1 VRTKKTNLIKTKF
14 ETEIKNLKDIFITIA
29 NNIVRKN
36 YIESL
41 FAGIIS
47 EN

>member
-1 VRTKKTNLIKTKF
+1 VRTKNNLIKTKF
-14 ETEIKNLKDIFITIA
+14 ETEIRNLKDIFITMA
-29 NNIVRKN
+29 NNIVRKD
-36 YIESL
+36 YESL